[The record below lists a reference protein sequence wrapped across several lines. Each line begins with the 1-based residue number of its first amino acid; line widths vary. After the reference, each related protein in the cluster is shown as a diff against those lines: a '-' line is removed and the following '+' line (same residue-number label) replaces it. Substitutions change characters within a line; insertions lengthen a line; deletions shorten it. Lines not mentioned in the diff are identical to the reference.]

1 MRTFALNAWRRR
13 TYLRLWITMT
23 KKRECIMRTFDLG
36 PSENANADEALD
48 VLGAR
53 IRFLTA
59 LSDRDN
65 DYCLIAG
72 DFPTGIVVPVHSHA
86 ERETFYL
93 LRGEMQ
99 GLWENR
105 WTTLSAGAVFDVPG
119 GVKHALRNVSSSLL
133 VTPMRHARFLRDIG
147 RPADLAGGG
156 APTPADLQRLFEA
169 SRAYGYWR
177 GSPADNSAVGISLG

>member
-1 MRTFALNAWRRR
+1 MRH
-13 TYLRLWITMT
+13 
-23 KKRECIMRTFDLG
+23 FDLG
-36 PSENANADEALD
+36 PSEDINADEALD

-72 DFPTGIVVPVHSHA
+72 DCPSGLVVPVHSTA

-99 GLWENR
+99 GLLENR
-105 WTTLSAGAVFDVPG
+105 WTTLSAGDVFDVPG
-119 GVKHALRNVSSSLL
+119 GVKHALRNVSGASASLL
-133 VTPMRHARFLRDIG
+133 LVMPMRHASFLRDIG
-147 RPADLAGGG
+147 RPAALAGGG

-169 SRAYGYWR
+169 SRAYGHWR
-177 GSPADNSAVGISLG
+177 GSPADNAAVGISLG

>member
-1 MRTFALNAWRRR
+1 
-13 TYLRLWITMT
+13 MT

-36 PSENANADEALD
+36 ENANADEALD

-65 DYCLIAG
+65 NYCLIAG

-99 GLWENR
+99 GLCENR
-105 WTTLSAGAVFDVPG
+105 WTTLSAGDVFDVPG
-119 GVKHALRNVSSSLL
+119 GVKHALRNVSGASASLLL

-156 APTPADLQRLFEA
+156 APTPADLQRLCEA
-169 SRAYGYWR
+169 SRAYGHWR

>member
-1 MRTFALNAWRRR
+1 MRH
-13 TYLRLWITMT
+13 
-23 KKRECIMRTFDLG
+23 FDLG
-36 PSENANADEALD
+36 PSEDANADEVLD
-48 VLGAR
+48 VLGPR
-53 IRFLTA
+53 IRFVTA

-65 DYCLIAG
+65 DYCLIAA

-93 LRGEMQ
+93 LQGEMQ
-99 GLWENR
+99 VLWENR

-119 GVKHALRNVSSSLL
+119 DVKHALRNVSGASASLLL
-133 VTPMRHARFLRDIG
+133 VTLMRHARFLRDIG
-147 RPADLAGGG
+147 RPAALAGGG
-156 APTPADLQRLFEA
+156 APTPADLQRLVEA